1 MRRILLTVFALFIL
15 LPSVAMAQSYL
26 CRTDGQARAHCCC
39 KPKAPPLD
47 PSIGRASCCDVTPA
61 AAPSLAPTVV
71 DHAPPVIDIPSVVV
85 AVVTPPVRA
94 FAVPVRA
101 TAPPHPIPPLSVRL
115 LL

>member
-1 MRRILLTVFALFIL
+1 MRRILLTVFALVIL

-47 PSIGRASCCDVTPA
+47 ASISRAPCCDVTAA
-61 AAPSLAPTVV
+61 AAPTMAPTVV
-71 DHAPPVIDIPSVVV
+71 DHAPPAIDAPV
-85 AVVTPPVRA
+85 AIVAIVTPTVRA
-94 FAVPVRA
+94 IAIPVRA
-101 TAPPHPIPPLSVRL
+101 TPPPHPTPPLSVRL